1 MKHNLSSVWVD
12 VFNRGVLLLSKSE
25 YTVYIIN
32 YVHVFSPVPPRI
44 LWISPNET
52 VELGK
57 EVTLVCKVTG
67 RPTPRVLW
75 KKNGVVLQES
85 VSTGNFTIVS
95 ISPADS
101 GNYECSA
108 INIVTNVTKTT
119 QLNVIGWYLAS
130 LDISRRILSYILARN
145 S

>member
-1 MKHNLSSVWVD
+1 MKRNLSSVWVD

-25 YTVYIIN
+25 YTFYIIN
-32 YVHVFSPVPPRI
+32 YVHVFSPAPPRI